1 MEALA
6 TVPNVT
12 PLRMDVT
19 KQGEVDAVVGRI
31 GAEHPDKG
39 LYALVNNAGGCVR
52 ACVCGG
58 GGGWFVLPGMVLVV
72 CAVLGCASRK
82 KK

>member
-6 TVPNVT
+6 PAPNVT

-19 KQGEVDAVVGRI
+19 GQEQVDAAVAAI

-39 LYALVNNAGGCVR
+39 LYALVNNAG
-52 ACVCGG
+52 ACV
-58 GGGWFVLPGMVLVV
+58 
-72 CAVLGCASRK
+72 
-82 KK
+82 